1 MAFNPKYTITEN
13 ILNNLTLIASA
24 REVIEQAHLVPK
36 WEASLRRQAKLR
48 NTHSSTAIE
57 GNKLTLE
64 QVEALADGKD
74 VIATDKD
81 KKEVL
86 NYLEA
91 LDAVHSFTEKGKIKV
106 ADLLNIHR
114 MVSKDVMQNNKD
126 SGTFRDRQVFVGR
139 RVFDGTGFKEEV
151 EYMPPKTEDV
161 PGLVEEF
168 IDWLNLD
175 KTWEINPVLLAGIT
189 HYEVA
194 RIHPFIDGNGRTARL
209 FATLIIYLSGFD
221 HRRIF
226 ALDDFYDRDRQ
237 AYYAA
242 LKTAQENNNDIS
254 KWLEYFTTGVAY
266 SVNEVKEAVLKLGS
280 KKKRISKAQISLTDK
295 QMKIVEYINAHGKA
309 TNKDLQALFKISAQA
324 VHKELAKLVELK
336 VIKPV
341 GAGRSLYYVLE

>member
-1 MAFNPKYTITEN
+1 MFNPKYTITEK

-24 REVIEQAHLVPK
+24 REVIEQSYLIPK
-36 WEASLRRQAKLR
+36 WEASLRGQAKLR

-57 GNKLTLE
+57 GNKLTFE
-64 QVEALADGKD
+64 QVNALAEGKD

-91 LDAVHSFTEKGKIKV
+91 LDAVHSLTEKGKIKMG
-106 ADLLNIHR
+106 DILNIHR
-114 MVSKDVMQNNKD
+114 LVSKNVLRDNKY
-126 SGTFRDRQVFVGR
+126 SGIFRDRQVFVGK

-161 PGLVEEF
+161 PDLVKEF
-168 IDWLNLD
+168 IDWLNLE
-175 KTWEINPVLLAGIT
+175 KTWERNPVLLAGIA
-189 HYEVA
+189 HYEIA
-194 RIHPFIDGNGRTARL
+194 KIHPFIDGNGRTARL
-209 FATLIIYLSGFD
+209 FATLILYLSGFD
-221 HRRIF
+221 HRRLF
-226 ALDDFYDRDRQ
+226 ALDDYYDRDRQ

-242 LKTAQENNNDIS
+242 LKTAQDNNNDIT

-280 KKKRISKAQISLTDK
+280 KKKNISKAQISLTDK
-295 QMKIVEYINAHGKA
+295 QMKIVEFINIHGKA

-324 VHKELAKLVELK
+324 VHKELSKLVELK
-336 VIKPV
+336 VLKPQ
-341 GAGRSLYYVLE
+341 GAGRSLYYILE